1 MLFMMNDHWHFG
13 RPELAQDYLATFERG
28 LTSARGLFARR
39 RMGKTEFLKQDL
51 IPAATAAGYL
61 TAYVNL
67 WDNRDH
73 PGEALLGALYE
84 AMQARGAGRLLER
97 LQTPVKKM
105 KASGKVPGVVEGAI
119 EAELSDRKTPAA
131 SLLTEALNKLDK
143 KKKKLLLVIDEAQML
158 AGEPNGNFAH
168 ALRAALDIRKH
179 RIKVIFAGSSET
191 TLRSMFARPSAPFY
205 NWAGLEPFPL
215 LGDEFVDAM
224 VGKVAAISRHP
235 LKLSDALTAFRE
247 LRNTP
252 EFFRRYLDR
261 YLVNPI
267 EGSDAALAY
276 ARQHIFNSEDFERQ
290 WMEMLPAD
298 QAILDMVANGAR
310 DIYSRESREALAKAL
325 GLEEPV
331 NKSTPQNALTRLTNK
346 NVLTR
351 IDVGRYQF
359 EDAAFSDWVR
369 HRDQ

>member
-1 MLFMMNDHWHFG
+1 MTTDHWHFG
-13 RPELAQDYLATFERG
+13 RPELAKEYLAAFERG

-67 WDNRDH
+67 WDNRDN
-73 PGEALLGALYE
+73 PGEALVAALYV
-84 AMQARGAGRLLER
+84 AMQAQGMQKVLER
-97 LQTPVKKM
+97 LRTPVKKM
-105 KASGKVPGVVEGAI
+105 KASGKLPGVAEGSF
-119 EAELSDRKTPAA
+119 EAELENRKEPPA
-131 SLLTEALNKLDK
+131 SLLTEAMQKLDTR
-143 KKKKLLLVIDEAQML
+143 KKKLLLVIDEAQML
-158 AGEPNGNFAH
+158 ASVPNSSFAH
-168 ALRAALDIRKH
+168 ALRASLDIRK
-179 RIKVIFAGSSET
+179 RDIKVIFAGSSET
-191 TLRSMFARPSAPFY
+191 TLRSMFARPSEPFY

-215 LGDEFVDAM
+215 LGKEFVESM
-224 VGKVAAISRHP
+224 VEKVADISRHP
-235 LKLSDALTAFRE
+235 LKPADALAAFE
-247 LRNTP
+247 ALRNTP

-276 ARQHIFNSEDFERQ
+276 AKQHIFNSEDFERQ
-290 WMEMLPAD
+290 WTEMLPAD
-298 QAILDMVANGAR
+298 QAILDLVANGAT
-310 DIYSRESREALAKAL
+310 DLYSRESRAALAKAL
-325 GLEEPV
+325 GLEDPV

-351 IDVGRYQF
+351 IEVGRYQF
-359 EDAAFSDWVR
+359 EDATFADWIR